1 MIFKKMLI
9 SHQMLFVAI
18 LTVLILGIIILVAY
32 YQTSEII
39 IKKNKE
45 YTSDMILQVNEN
57 INSNCAQIDKIATSV
72 AYDIVVQN
80 YLTANDYSEKIALVK
95 LLDNLFRNITY
106 LREGILDIVVIGENG
121 NFYSMSG
128 STDFIKR
135 HMPFIQKQ
143 NGPSYTGLELLNSG
157 VYEDKMCFVVGMPV
171 YSTNPDNF
179 SKDSVGVIALILNY
193 NIFDASI
200 EKIDKTPIKLY
211 LLDRNMNIISNNG
224 GKKNGMRFDLLKF
237 NELTTDRQTIVPID
251 GEKSIVQNVLLE
263 SISGRIISI
272 TPEASLLQELYS
284 LREKIL
290 MISVIALVLI
300 SIPFSIT
307 VNNILN
313 PIKKLMKFMKSI
325 RNGNLKNLKKR
336 INIEGYSEMT
346 LLADEFNQMLDE
358 IEGLTRRLIDT
369 SSTLYKVELEKKQSE
384 LSFLQSQINPHFLY
398 NTLESIKAMA
408 AIKGVNEIIDMTKAL
423 SRILR
428 YGVKGADEVKLSE
441 ELEIVK
447 AYIQIQKVRFGD
459 RFEVY
464 FHMSPSTLESLIPRM
479 ILQPLVENAIFHG
492 LEPSMKR
499 GSLTIRSDI
508 DEGNTLIISITDNG
522 VGMEAHKLEETKSKL
537 LSIDIDNPLKVT
549 SGIGIFNVNNRIR
562 LKWGKEFG
570 ISIDSKL
577 DIGTEVILK
586 IPVRREGYV

>member
-1 MIFKKMLI
+1 MLI
-9 SHQMLFVAI
+9 KHQMLSIAI
-18 LTVLILGIIILVAY
+18 LTVFILGLIILVAY
-32 YQTSEII
+32 YQTSDILI
-39 IKKNKE
+39 MKNKE
-45 YTSDMILQVNEN
+45 YTSDMILQANEN

-80 YLTANDYSEKIALVK
+80 YLTTDDYSEKIALVK

-128 STDFIKR
+128 STDFIKG
-135 HMPFIQKQ
+135 HISFIQKQ
-143 NGPSYTGLELLNSG
+143 KTPSYTGIELLNSG
-157 VYEDKMCFVVGMPV
+157 VYQDKMCFVVGMPV

-179 SKDSVGVIALILNY
+179 SQNSVGIIALILNY

-200 EKIDKTPIKLY
+200 EKINKTPIQFY
-211 LLDRNMNIISNNG
+211 LLDRNMNIIANNG
-224 GKKNGMRFDLLKF
+224 MKENGTRFDLLER
-237 NELTTDRQTIVPID
+237 NEILANTQTIVPID
-251 GEKSIVQNVLLE
+251 GEKNIVQIVPLE
-263 SISGRIISI
+263 GINGSIISI

-284 LREKIL
+284 LRKEIL

-300 SIPFSIT
+300 SIPFFIT
-307 VNNILN
+307 VNNVLH
-313 PIKKLMKFMKSI
+313 PIKKLMDFMESI
-325 RNGNLKNLKKR
+325 RTGNLKNLKKR

-358 IEGLTRRLIDT
+358 IDVLTHRLLET

-398 NTLESIKAMA
+398 NTIESIRGMA
-408 AIKGVNEIIDMTKAL
+408 AIKGVNEICDMTKAL

-441 ELEIVK
+441 ELDIVK
-447 AYIQIQKVRFGD
+447 AYIQIQKVRFRD

-464 FHMSPSTLESLIPRM
+464 DYVSPSTLDSLVPRM

-492 LEPSMKR
+492 LEPSMKK
-499 GSLTIRSDI
+499 GSLVIHSEFDDSNVMIITIK
-508 DEGNTLIISITDNG
+508 DNG
-522 VGMEAHKLEETKSKL
+522 VGMEAHILEETRCKL
-537 LSIDIDNPLKVT
+537 SNIDIDNPMKIT
-549 SGIGIFNVNNRIR
+549 SGIGIINVNNRIR

-570 ISIDSKL
+570 ICINSELGK
-577 DIGTEVILK
+577 GTEVILK
-586 IPVRREGYV
+586 IPVRRDGYV